1 MAKTMQ
7 ANSVSP
13 TPTLPRSLWHF
24 APAQWRGLML
34 VTLLLGLAWINL
46 SRQPEDVTGP
56 DQAIAAPKAGFLAPD
71 FTLTSTDGEA
81 FSLSSLRGR
90 PVIVNFWATWCP
102 PCRAEMP
109 AFEQAWQR
117 YKESG
122 LLILGVN
129 QGESK
134 NAIERFAR
142 QEVTTTFPLLLD
154 QTTEV
159 GAIYAVRAL
168 PTTVFID
175 ADGRIQELKIGGP
188 LDLASILDGILKS
201 EGKR

>member
-1 MAKTMQ
+1 
-7 ANSVSP
+7 
-13 TPTLPRSLWHF
+13 
-24 APAQWRGLML
+24 
-34 VTLLLGLAWINL
+34 
-46 SRQPEDVTGP
+46 
-56 DQAIAAPKAGFLAPD
+56 
-71 FTLTSTDGEA
+71 
-81 FSLSSLRGR
+81 
-90 PVIVNFWATWCP
+90 
-102 PCRAEMP
+102 MP